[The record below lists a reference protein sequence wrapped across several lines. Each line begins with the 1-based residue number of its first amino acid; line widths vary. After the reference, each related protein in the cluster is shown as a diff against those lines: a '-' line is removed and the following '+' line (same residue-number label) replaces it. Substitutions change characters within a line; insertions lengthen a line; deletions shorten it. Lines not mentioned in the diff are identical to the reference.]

1 MASYEVAKSLSPSEG
16 LGGDPQGSYPQPED
30 PKLRNKPAGQ
40 RESWFHNPPSDTD
53 KQQET
58 AEGENDEAQG
68 HGLLAAQAV
77 NNPESHKDTC
87 KGEGAPGEVALT

>member
-1 MASYEVAKSLSPSEG
+1 MRGWGEIPKGRIHSLKTPSGETS
-16 LGGDPQGSYPQPED
+16 L
-30 PKLRNKPAGQ
+30 LA

-77 NNPESHKDTC
+77 DNPESHKDTC